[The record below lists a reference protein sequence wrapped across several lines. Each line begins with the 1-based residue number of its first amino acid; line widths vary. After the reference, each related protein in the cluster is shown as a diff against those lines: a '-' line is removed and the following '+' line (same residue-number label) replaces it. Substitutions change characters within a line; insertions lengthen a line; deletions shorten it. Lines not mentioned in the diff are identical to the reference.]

1 MIRHWDDVQPVRR
14 ERGHIAGEWQG
25 LTGDATVQSGV
36 SRVRVDPG
44 RWSTPAHIH
53 GAEEEIV
60 YVLGGSGLAWRDG
73 DVHEIGP
80 GDCVVRRAGE
90 EANTLRAG
98 DDGLDA
104 LIFGMRVYDE
114 AAVLPRAGAGW
125 FGAGWVRL
133 GGEDDHPWAR
143 EAGVGAPEV
152 GEPAAR
158 PPTIV
163 NGDDV
168 EPVERV
174 SETVGRRLRDLGR
187 AAGSADTGLR
197 LSEVLPGK
205 LHTAPHCHSAEEEI
219 FVVLDGSG
227 SLLLWGDGGSPEPT
241 EERPVRRGHVVSRR
255 AGTGVAHAFRGG
267 QAGLTLLMYGT
278 RDPRDVCFY
287 PRSNKVFLRGVGV
300 IGRIERL
307 EYWDG
312 EG

>member
-36 SRVRVDPG
+36 SRVRVEPG

-152 GEPAAR
+152 GEPAPR

-163 NGDDV
+163 NADDV